1 MKNSVQIIF
10 TKILNFFGLAK
21 ASELCEANNTIEELN
36 ATIDLL
42 LIQLKSHANINE
54 KNETLKDQND
64 SLREDIQKLE
74 TENINKDKKIEKLT
88 KDIESLKL
96 KSFITTNNNDAIEEN
111 GTEVVKRKRH
121 RGGRRHRKS
130 TTSEGITTT
139 INNF

>member
-42 LIQLKSHANINE
+42 LIQLKSHANENE
-54 KNETLKDQND
+54 KIKTLKDQND
-64 SLREDIQKLE
+64 SLREDIQNLE

-88 KDIESLKL
+88 KDIESLKF
-96 KSFITTNNNDAIEEN
+96 KSFVATKNNDTTEEN
-111 GTEVVKRKRH
+111 GTDVVKRKRH

-139 INNF
+139 TNNF